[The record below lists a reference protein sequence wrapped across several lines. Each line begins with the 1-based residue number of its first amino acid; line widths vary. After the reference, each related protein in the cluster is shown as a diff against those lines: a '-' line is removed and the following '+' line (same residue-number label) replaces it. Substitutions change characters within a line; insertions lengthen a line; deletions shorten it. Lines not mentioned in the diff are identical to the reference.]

1 MTQREFILFVYDS
14 LMTGED
20 QHDRLAEAS
29 PLGEATTAPAYELVD
44 LGQTGALLAGGTAAV
59 SGELYALEA
68 AALAAIDIYKG
79 HPVLHR
85 REAIRLADG
94 REVQAYL
101 LAPEQT
107 AGRRRIRSGDWR
119 QRPGAPGARRP
130 QDPGALARWAK
141 RRFDPPR

>member
-1 MTQREFILFVYDS
+1 MTAREYILFVYDS

-20 QHDRLAEAS
+20 QHDRLAAAR

-44 LGQTGALLAGGTAAV
+44 LGATGGLLAGGTAAV

-68 AALAAIDIYKG
+68 AALAGIDVYKG
-79 HPVLHR
+79 HPILHQR
-85 REAIRLADG
+85 TAIRLADG

-101 LAPEQT
+101 LAPDQT

-119 QRPGAPGARRP
+119 QRPGAPGGRKP
-130 QDPGALARWAK
+130 QEPGALARWAK
-141 RRFDPPR
+141 RRFDTPR